1 GWLGIRFHVWLVVWV
16 WAPCAGCGDV
26 AISAGCEN
34 EMEEDEIVDLPFL
47 SMAGAESRFSLC
59 ARGWLPF
66 FFSFFAL
73 YLPRTILFF
82 FLRAEEVV
90 GRMRD
95 STVGVA
101 HETWTSTVDMLAEE
115 RSNLQLIVDT
125 IHATLDYHNVGRGL
139 ANNKNNNNHSL
150 LCSGDGNVFASEEE
164 VVELLGMLP
173 QILRSAADPAILQLK
188 ERQRQSMTI
197 AGVARPPPL
206 SRYTTLYR
214 LMFAQ
219 AESSLSSLNCSGECG
234 VLDCI
239 ARVLISGVGTS
250 GMNSSGM
257 LSVEPRQVFV
267 TANREKAWFAGNVT
281 IAALRSLG
289 EIVELCLHD
298 AGEETRVGGGISTAH
313 SGRCMTLLGSE
324 DAVDTHK
331 LLLDAIGHS
340 LCQTG
345 LFDHLWHALLFHPI
359 MNTQRIAI
367 VRVLC
372 HVSRVDL
379 LRLPVVIKR
388 TRHMMTPAVWGE
400 RVSECILSDPT
411 AMVKE
416 SIAVMLHEGL
426 QSVLGADRRGDD
438 DNGHVYWRRWLTNR
452 SLQFLLGVLATGAS
466 LAVLQ
471 PVLGSLVLVL
481 EQELW
486 EGSTR
491 QRRSVRSV
499 TERIDVTSIVEVC
512 ATVLVHLFTGPA
524 AVNGRRFDDD
534 GDKQLNRYCLLVR
547 GAVRLLR
554 LALKRVDQLLGSPNT
569 IQQPKGGS
577 DAEKEAFALLR
588 ACVEKQVMAAVMKCL
603 EMSPD
608 GSSMCS
614 FVTRSMRAEMVRFVR
629 DLLERA
635 SPPLFFLTCKLVP
648 YLPTILQIILDARKE
663 GVMDDRDCCDADG
676 GSDGLPSSQL
686 YVEALCSDGVEMI
699 SLLGLMLWH
708 SPSVREHF
716 LDVVASLQF
725 TPEQQGVFFDSME
738 ALARSLPSHAVRNL
752 LIVDATGTVMNEL
765 GRLPWQGE
773 QLQTESLERLLLLQ
787 PHRQREV
794 VNRERVTDRFTP
806 EARWVSVQQQRC
818 KLGPQHGHASRVLV
832 WFVLHHLRNGA
843 GKRELGDDHDDE
855 EEAGGVSVSPIQP
868 STSKSTEG
876 QCVGGIIGAPQTS
889 PRCGDEFML
898 LRPRRILPLG
908 RQASRRGEEAEEE
921 DAEERS
927 GCHDSA
933 SDKLWLQ
940 RVLGSHS
947 PDVTRPKPQQT
958 MTEPTRMSAS
968 VASRNAMDPLERVRQ
983 RQLEKIAAEERAYRV
998 ALGLFASL
1006 ASRYYRHLL
1015 TPQAALEYLHRQEH
1029 GAPQRRHVNP
1039 VSPTLRSAR
1048 TGVNNSKTT
1057 LRLWTARDV
1066 CREDLFY
1073 FSLPFSAICE
1083 AAIADLVERC
1093 KRHRQVLQRKLR
1105 TLPQSSRGRRWFL
1118 QDAATNIM
1126 GRLIALFQILL
1137 QHIQREGEKSVREAI
1152 AQMPILPEV
1161 EDEDFVN
1168 DVAERFSCK
1177 HLTMRELHGGTLV
1190 EVTKFIVRCFSRPVD
1205 PGGDDATDSS
1215 FRLCMD

>member
-1 GWLGIRFHVWLVVWV
+1 
-16 WAPCAGCGDV
+16 
-26 AISAGCEN
+26 
-34 EMEEDEIVDLPFL
+34 
-47 SMAGAESRFSLC
+47 
-59 ARGWLPF
+59 
-66 FFSFFAL
+66 
-73 YLPRTILFF
+73 
-82 FLRAEEVV
+82 
-90 GRMRD
+90 MRD
-95 STVGVA
+95 STVGAA
-101 HETWTSTVDMLAEE
+101 HEIWTSTVDMLESE
-115 RSNLQLIVDT
+115 RSSLQLILDT
-125 IHATLDYHNVGRGL
+125 LHATLDYHQVGRGPS
-139 ANNKNNNNHSL
+139 NNNNDSHSL
-150 LCSGDGNVFASEEE
+150 LRNGDGNVFASEGE

-173 QILRSAADPAILQLK
+173 QVLRSAADPAILQLK

-206 SRYTTLYR
+206 SRHTTLYR

-219 AESSLSSLNCSGECG
+219 AESSLSSSICSGECS

-250 GMNSSGM
+250 GMSSSGI
-257 LSVEPRQVFV
+257 LSGKPRHVFV
-267 TANREKAWFAGNVT
+267 TANREKPWFTGNVT

-298 AGEETRVGGGISTAH
+298 TGEETHVGGSIYSAY
-313 SGRCMTLLGSE
+313 SGRRMTLLGGE
-324 DAVDTHK
+324 DTVEKYK
-331 LLLDAIGHS
+331 LLLDALGQS

-345 LFDHLWHALLFHPI
+345 LFDHLWHALLFHPV

-372 HVSRVDL
+372 DVSRVDL
-379 LRLPVVIKR
+379 LRFPVVIKR

-416 SIAVMLHEGL
+416 SIAVMLYEGL

-438 DNGHVYWRRWLTNR
+438 YGDHVYWRRWLTNR
-452 SLQFLLGVLATGAS
+452 SLRFLLGVLATGAS

-471 PVLGSLVLVL
+471 PVLGSLFLVL
-481 EQELW
+481 EQDLW
-486 EGSTR
+486 EGATR
-491 QRRSVRSV
+491 QRRSGRSV

-524 AVNGRRFDDD
+524 AVNERRFDDD
-534 GDKQLNRYCLLVR
+534 GDKQLKRYRFLVR

-554 LALKRVDQLLGSPNT
+554 LALKRVDQLLGSPN
-569 IQQPKGGS
+569 IVQQPKGGG
-577 DAEKEAFALLR
+577 DAEKEACALLS
-588 ACVEKQVMAAVMKCL
+588 ACVEKQVLAAVMKCL

-648 YLPTILQIILDARKE
+648 YLPTMLQIILDAREE
-663 GVMDDRDCCDADG
+663 GVLDDRDCCNADG
-676 GSDGLPSSQL
+676 GSDALPSSQL
-686 YVEALCSDGVEMI
+686 YVEALYSDGVEMI
-699 SLLGLMLWH
+699 SLLGMMLWF
-708 SPSVREHF
+708 SPSVRDRF
-716 LDVVASLQF
+716 LDVLASLQF

-738 ALARSLPSHAVRNL
+738 SIARSLSPHAVRNL
-752 LIVDATGTVMNEL
+752 LIVDATGTVLNEV

-787 PHRQREV
+787 LHRQREV
-794 VNRERVTDRFTP
+794 VNREKVADRFTP
-806 EARWVSVQQQRC
+806 EGRWASVQRQRW

-832 WFVLHHLRNGA
+832 CFVLHHLRNGS
-843 GKRELGDDHDDE
+843 GKREVGDDHDEEDE
-855 EEAGGVSVSPIQP
+855 EGEAGGVSVSPIQP
-868 STSKSTEG
+868 STCKSTVG
-876 QCVGGIIGAPQTS
+876 QRVDGIIGEPQTI
-889 PRCGDEFML
+889 PRCGDEPIL
-898 LRPRRILPLG
+898 LRPRRTLPLG

-921 DAEERS
+921 DVEEGS
-927 GCHDSA
+927 GCHESA
-933 SDKLWLQ
+933 SDNLWLQ
-940 RVLGSHS
+940 RVMGSHS
-947 PDVTRPKPQQT
+947 PDASRPKLQQT
-958 MTEPTRMSAS
+958 MAAPTRISAS
-968 VASRNAMDPLERVRQ
+968 MASRNAVEPLERVRQ
-983 RQLEKIAAEERAYRV
+983 RQLESIAAEEKAYRV

-1039 VSPTLRSAR
+1039 VSPTPPSAR
-1048 TGVNNSKTT
+1048 TGVNNSSTT

-1073 FSLPFSAICE
+1073 FSLPLSAICE

-1093 KRHRQVLQRKLR
+1093 KRHRQALQRKLR
-1105 TLPQSSRGRRWFL
+1105 TLPHSSRGRRWFL

-1137 QHIQREGEKSVREAI
+1137 HHIQREGEKAVREAI

-1168 DVAERFSCK
+1168 DVAERYNCR
-1177 HLTMRELHGGTLV
+1177 HLTLRELHGGTLV
-1190 EVTKFIVRCFSRPVD
+1190 EVTKFIVRCFPCPAD

-1215 FRLCMD
+1215 FQLRMD